1 MSKAILDRQGETI
14 YSAKLEVAKYLM
26 EGTEQIELEVHLEHL
41 SVEGGTYGEPVYVT
55 ITETMKNTLLE
66 RDFPYAIY

>member
-1 MSKAILDRQGETI
+1 MAKVIMDRQGETI
-14 YSAKLEVAKYLM
+14 ESAKREVAKYLT
-26 EGTEQIELEVHLEHL
+26 EGTDEIEMEVHIEHL
-41 SVEGGTYGEPVYVT
+41 SAEGGAYGEPVHVA

>member
-1 MSKAILDRQGETI
+1 MAKAIIDRDGETI
-14 YSAKLEVAKYLM
+14 KSAKREVAKYLM
-26 EGTEQIELEVHLEHL
+26 EGAGEIEMEVHLEHL
-41 SVEGGTYGEPVYVT
+41 SAEGGVYGEPVYVT